1 MPIVRETGC
10 KWGTIVKCECV
21 AMLAS
26 TLYRALED
34 VFFSPVLEDAVFQRG
49 EGLSGVYWVEHEL
62 LSGYVAGIVTQATKN
77 RADS

>member
-1 MPIVRETGC
+1 
-10 KWGTIVKCECV
+10 
-21 AMLAS
+21 MLPARRS
-26 TLYRALED
+26 HSGVGSGATPFDGALED
-34 VFFSPVLEDAVFQRG
+34 VFFSPILEDAVFQRG